1 MVSEVR
7 AKDRAGRCVGR
18 SGSVRAV
25 GPVVMETRGSPCPEV
40 SLWAVLP
47 GARGCKAPIADG
59 VLVGGVHIP
68 RTAFRSKCRISL
80 NFHVDFI
87 AALSLAILFVIS

>member
-25 GPVVMETRGSPCPEV
+25 GPVVVETRGSPCPEV

-47 GARGCKAPIADG
+47 GARGCRAPIADG

-68 RTAFRSKCRISL
+68 RTAFRSKNLPEFSRG
-80 NFHVDFI
+80 FHCS
-87 AALSLAILFVIS
+87 SLAILFVIS